1 MKTSMIGIS
10 SILVVGLII
19 GTTISSSAQEELIP
33 SWIKNTAGFWADNQ
47 ISDNE
52 FMNAIEFLIV
62 KEIIQVPQ
70 AIAQVDTT
78 PPQVDTTSPSP
89 TTFYVVKDHN
99 EATYREGVLEKF
111 LTCDEGDTVLGGGF
125 DIVGDRVNII
135 TNMPFISPQENS
147 SYDGWAFK
155 FETRNFQADLGA
167 TLYIV
172 CADTNS

>member
-1 MKTSMIGIS
+1 
-10 SILVVGLII
+10 LLI
-19 GTTISSSAQEELIP
+19 GTTISSSAEEELIP

-52 FMNAIEFLIV
+52 FMNAIEFLIG

-78 PPQVDTTSPSP
+78 PPQVDTTPPQVDTTPPQVDTTLPSP
-89 TTFYVVKDHN
+89 TKFYVVKDEN
-99 EATYREGVLEKF
+99 KAQYREGIFEKW
-111 LTCDEGDTVLGGGF
+111 LTCDEGDTVLVGGF

-135 TNMPFISPQENS
+135 TNMPFKTPQKSS

-155 FETRNFQADLGA
+155 FQTRNFQADLGA

>member
-1 MKTSMIGIS
+1 MKTRIIGIS
-10 SILVVGLII
+10 SILVVGLLI
-19 GTTISSSAQEELIP
+19 GTTISSSAEEELIP

-78 PPQVDTTSPSP
+78 PPQVDTTQPSP
-89 TTFYVVKDHN
+89 TKFYVVKDEN
-99 EATYREGVLEKF
+99 KTEYREGIFEKW
-111 LTCDEGDTVLGGGF
+111 LTCDEGDTVLVGGF
-125 DIVGDRVNII
+125 DIEGDRVNII
-135 TNMPFISPQENS
+135 TNMPFKTPEKSS

-155 FETRNFQADLGA
+155 FQTRNFQADLGA

>member
-1 MKTSMIGIS
+1 MKTSIIGIS
-10 SILVVGLII
+10 TILVAGLII

-47 ISDNE
+47 TSDNE

-111 LTCDEGDTVLGGGF
+111 LTCDEGDRVLVGGF

-135 TNMPFISPQENS
+135 TNMPFISTRENS
-147 SYDGWAFK
+147 SYDGWTFK